1 MNKQASILILGA
13 GKSASVLI
21 QYLQQQAVKNG
32 WYIIL
37 ADGDKQLAE
46 KKWNNAQNGH
56 AIGFDIENDKER
68 NQYIQD
74 STIVVSMLPA
84 FLHILVA
91 KDCVHQNKPL
101 FTASYVDENMKALE
115 AEIKA
120 KNLLFLCEMGLDP
133 GIDHMSAME
142 LIHRIQKKG
151 GKITGFKS
159 HCGGLIAPESDN
171 NPWHYKISW
180 NPRNIILAGKAG
192 AVFLEDGKTK
202 QIHYNSLFSEA
213 PIIQVPGYGEL
224 SYYPNRNSLSY
235 IDTYQLQGISNF
247 VRTTLRNTQFCNG
260 WDAMIQLGLTSED
273 IILNEGQLNI
283 KQWFNQHIQ
292 NNHLENL
299 FNSLKL
305 NEYLNQQFQFLGFE
319 EETIIPSTFNTN
331 AQILQWILE
340 NKWKL
345 ESTDK
350 DLVIMM
356 HEITYTLDNQ
366 IHQVQSSLVVKGKN
380 DIETAMA
387 TTVGLPLA
395 MAVCAFLKGELN
407 ITGLH
412 IPIDPI
418 IYQPIL
424 KALHHEGIC
433 FKEIE
438 L

>member
-1 MNKQASILILGA
+1 
-13 GKSASVLI
+13 
-21 QYLQQQAVKNG
+21 
-32 WYIIL
+32 
-37 ADGDKQLAE
+37 
-46 KKWNNAQNGH
+46 
-56 AIGFDIENDKER
+56 
-68 NQYIQD
+68 
-74 STIVVSMLPA
+74 
-84 FLHILVA
+84 
-91 KDCVHQNKPL
+91 
-101 FTASYVDENMKALE
+101 
-115 AEIKA
+115 
-120 KNLLFLCEMGLDP
+120 
-133 GIDHMSAME
+133 
-142 LIHRIQKKG
+142 
-151 GKITGFKS
+151 
-159 HCGGLIAPESDN
+159 
-171 NPWHYKISW
+171 
-180 NPRNIILAGKAG
+180 
-192 AVFLEDGKTK
+192 
-202 QIHYNSLFSEA
+202 
-213 PIIQVPGYGEL
+213 
-224 SYYPNRNSLSY
+224 
-235 IDTYQLQGISNF
+235 
-247 VRTTLRNTQFCNG
+247 
-260 WDAMIQLGLTSED
+260 MIQLGLTSED